1 MSGQYFTTHPLL
13 QNKLI
18 NFIKNTPLTIVLE
31 PCVGRGDLVN
41 AVLSAYPDA
50 FFHAVEIDDSLPAI
64 SPLHIIADFL
74 TLNDSRLSPSY
85 STILGNPPFVRTKKG
100 NLAIDFTEKCFR
112 LLSPGGEL
120 IFIVPSD
127 FFKLTS
133 ASSLLHRMMQEGTFT
148 HVFHP
153 HNEKLF
159 ENANVDV
166 ILFRYEKRK
175 NLPTYEVAFV
185 DTLYNDI
192 PKRIR
197 ETHGLI
203 TFHEKVTPTLI
214 SSSVPSILDPP
225 LFRTFFHIFVGM
237 ATGKEKVYKHTELGN
252 FDLLVAENKIEKY
265 IFVENEFP
273 IPQRPDINAHLTEH
287 KDSLISRKIRKFNE
301 SNWFQWGA
309 PRNYAQITNLLG
321 RPCIYIYTLTRKEI
335 VAFQSTVQY
344 FGGNLILL
352 VPKNDTIIL
361 ANIVAYLNSDEFKK
375 NFIFSGRFKIG
386 HRQVTYTYLPSSS
399 FTPSHNVP

>member
-1 MSGQYFTTHPLL
+1 M
-13 QNKLI
+13 
-18 NFIKNTPLTIVLE
+18 
-31 PCVGRGDLVN
+31 
-41 AVLSAYPDA
+41 
-50 FFHAVEIDDSLPAI
+50 EIDDSLPPI

-100 NLAIDFTEKCFR
+100 NLTIDFTEKCFR

-159 ENANVDV
+159 ENATVDV
-166 ILFRYEKRK
+166 LLFRYEKRK
-175 NLPTYEVAFV
+175 NLPADEDVPI

-203 TFHEKVTPTLI
+203 TFHEKVAPTLVPSI
-214 SSSVPSILDPP
+214 VPSIVPSTVPTLVPSTVPSILDPP
-225 LFRTFFHIFVGM
+225 LFSTFFHIFVGM
-237 ATGKEKVYKHTELGN
+237 ATGKEKVYKHAELGN

-265 IFVENEFP
+265 IFVNNEFP

-287 KDSLISRKIRKFNE
+287 KDSLLSRKIRKFNE

-321 RPCIYIYTLTRKEI
+321 RRCIYIYTLTRKEI

-361 ANIVAYLNSDEFKK
+361 ENTVAYLNSDEFKK
-375 NFIFSGRFKIG
+375 NFLFSGRFKIG

-399 FTPSHNVP
+399 FATSHIVP